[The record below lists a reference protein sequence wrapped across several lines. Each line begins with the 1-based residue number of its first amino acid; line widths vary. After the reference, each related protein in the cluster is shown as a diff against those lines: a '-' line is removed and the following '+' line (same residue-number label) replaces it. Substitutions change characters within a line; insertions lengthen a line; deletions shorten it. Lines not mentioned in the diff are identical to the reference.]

1 MKLTKR
7 QIDFIINSDVEM
19 IASYIIED
27 EGLSIIEAFDKIY
40 NSPIYSK
47 LTDTKTGLY
56 IQSPAYIYALMN
68 GN

>member
-19 IASYIIED
+19 IVSYIIED

-40 NSPIYSK
+40 NSPIYPK